1 MSLLQPITLVFLL
14 VVVVVVFFGTEFN
27 LSYLNFIITYHTR
40 GKYWKTTKARG
51 WNGLRFLPPMPPPP
65 RPHLSLSSPLSAP
78 LFKKRSVLLSNYNSK
93 RKNHLEI
100 LTCLIAL
107 IILIRRL
114 IQSYH
119 IPLICCI
126 QMYLYL
132 LLKAERNWEAI
143 LRFDDLLC

>member
-1 MSLLQPITLVFLL
+1 MVY
-14 VVVVVVFFGTEFN
+14 VFFP
-27 LSYLNFIITYHTR
+27 H
-40 GKYWKTTKARG
+40 AA
-51 WNGLRFLPPMPPPP
+51 PPTPP
-65 RPHLSLSSPLSAP
+65 LSLSSPLSAP
-78 LFKKRSVLLSNYNSK
+78 LFKKRSVLLSNSR

-107 IILIRRL
+107 IILIKRL

-132 LLKAERNWEAI
+132 LLKAERNWEVI
-143 LRFDDLLC
+143 LRFDDLLCYINDFFQSASMMVDDRLALSILKHLRVCIENVLYK

>member
-1 MSLLQPITLVFLL
+1 MAYI
-14 VVVVVVFFGTEFN
+14 FF
-27 LSYLNFIITYHTR
+27 
-40 GKYWKTTKARG
+40 
-51 WNGLRFLPPMPPPP
+51 PPPP
-65 RPHLSLSSPLSAP
+65 PPPLSLSSPLSAP
-78 LFKKRSVLLSNYNSK
+78 LFKKRSVLLSNYK